1 MFLIF
6 SGSCRHYRREA
17 HGWGPVK
24 QGGLCVHVS
33 LQTVILAA
41 PFSFELSFAL
51 RVLHCSLCLFGI
63 HFLIF
68 LDWWADSPPTY
79 LCRGLSWCVCVCET
93 LARFIGPLQKCKHAG
108 VLLAPR
114 QLLSDVASYLNT
126 AWTWLCSAWDVCFWV
141 IVSDFYLSVLE
152 EKGFPK
158 TSLRTR

>member
-1 MFLIF
+1 MTTRGCVSYI

-41 PFSFELSFAL
+41 PFSFELSFAF
-51 RVLHCSLCLFGI
+51 RVLHCSSCLMTF
-63 HFLIF
+63 IF
-68 LDWWADSPPTY
+68 LSFWTDKQTVHLHFYAEAF
-79 LCRGLSWCVCVCET
+79 CGVCET
-93 LARFIGPLQKCKHAG
+93 LASFIGPLQKCKHAG

-126 AWTWLCSAWDVCFWV
+126 AWTWLCSA
-141 IVSDFYLSVLE
+141 
-152 EKGFPK
+152 
-158 TSLRTR
+158 

>member
-1 MFLIF
+1 MIVYSLVGFRGEKLFVYLATAAKSEGVFLIF
-6 SGSCRHYRREA
+6 SGSCRHYRRDA

-68 LDWWADSPPTY
+68 LD
-79 LCRGLSWCVCVCET
+79 
-93 LARFIGPLQKCKHAG
+93 
-108 VLLAPR
+108 
-114 QLLSDVASYLNT
+114 
-126 AWTWLCSAWDVCFWV
+126 
-141 IVSDFYLSVLE
+141 
-152 EKGFPK
+152 
-158 TSLRTR
+158 